1 MTLII
6 EKPTGAKV
14 VLKKDGVAATDTNI
28 REVSLLLHCDGTNG
42 STAFTDS
49 SLTPKTVTAFGDA
62 QITTTA
68 PQFGSGAML
77 LDGTGDFVQ
86 ASASADLNFSTGNFT
101 IEFFVKFN
109 SGIRQYICDYAT
121 NESAII
127 ITPSSGLVQVFSND
141 SNCILTG
148 STPFNTAQWYHIAL
162 ARDGGDWRV
171 FRDGTLYVQAT
182 GQPARTFGSSA
193 NPFRISGADA
203 FNGAFDEW
211 RITKGVARYTANF
224 TSPTLPFPDF

>member
-6 EKPTGAKV
+6 QKPTGAKL
-14 VLKKDGVAATDTNI
+14 VLAKDYIPVDPDFNS
-28 REVSLLLHCDGTNG
+28 VSLLLHCDGTNG

-49 SLTPKTVTAFGDA
+49 SPSPKTVTAFGDA

-68 PQFGSGAML
+68 PKFGSGAML
-77 LDGTGDFVQ
+77 LNGTGDFVL
-86 ASASADLNFSTGNFT
+86 ASASTDLNFGTGNFT

-109 SGIRQYICDYAT
+109 SSVRQYISDYAN
-121 NESAII
+121 NESAFII
-127 ITPSSGLVQVFSND
+127 MPSTGAVEVYSN
-141 SNCILTG
+141 SSHAINTG

-162 ARDGGDWRV
+162 ARSGGNWRV

-182 GQPARTFGSSA
+182 NQEARTFGSSI
-193 NPFRISGADA
+193 NPFSISAYSP

-211 RITKGVARYTANF
+211 RITKGIARYTANF
-224 TSPTLPFPDF
+224 TPPTAPFPDI

>member
-1 MTLII
+1 MSWVI
-6 EKPTGAKV
+6 TG
-14 VLKKDGVAATDTNI
+14 
-28 REVSLLLHCDGTNG
+28 REAGPADPFIGSVSLLLHCDGTNG

-49 SLTPKTVTAFGDA
+49 SPTPKTVTAFGDA

-68 PQFGSGAML
+68 PKFGSGAML
-77 LDGTGDFVQ
+77 LDSTGDFVR
-86 ASASADLNFSTGNFT
+86 ASASTDLNFGTGNFT

-109 SGIRQYICDYAT
+109 SSTRQYISDYAQ

-127 ITPSSGLVQVFSND
+127 IVPSSGIVEVYSNA
-141 SNCILTG
+141 SWAINTG

-162 ARDGGDWRV
+162 ARSGGNWRV

-182 GQPARTFGSSA
+182 NQEARTFGSST
-193 NPFRISGADA
+193 NPFQISGVVPV
-203 FNGAFDEW
+203 NGAFDEW

-224 TSPTLPFPDF
+224 TPPTAPFPDI